1 MKTYSLLSPAA
12 VLKVSG
18 KEASIMLKDG
28 SKAALGWDGIKWA
41 RSYISYNRQGVAP
54 DSAGKVLSAGDII
67 WVYEKTEVPE
77 GKAGKKEEPR
87 KVLMLAQ
94 LPKINS
100 ALISLRPDDG
110 QIVAVVGGY
119 SYDASKFNRA
129 TQAHRQP
136 GSNFKPF
143 IYSSALRH
151 GFTLATIVNDSPLVA
166 RRRRQDLV
174 AQELPEHLRGTYPP
188 ARGAGAFQERGVSP
202 TAALCGTQQG
212 RGACREVRLQG
223 Y

>member
-1 MKTYSLLSPAA
+1 M
-12 VLKVSG
+12 
-18 KEASIMLKDG
+18 
-28 SKAALGWDGIKWA
+28 
-41 RSYISYNRQGVAP
+41 
-54 DSAGKVLSAGDII
+54 
-67 WVYEKTEVPE
+67 
-77 GKAGKKEEPR
+77 
-87 KVLMLAQ
+87 
-94 LPKINS
+94 
-100 ALISLRPDDG
+100 
-110 QIVAVVGGY
+110 VGGY

-151 GFTLATIVNDSPLVA
+151 GFTLATIVNDSPLS
-166 RRRRQDLV
+166 
-174 AQELPEHLRGTYPP
+174 LPAGGGKIWSPKNSPNTYAGPIPLRE
-188 ARGAGAFQERGVSP
+188 ALALSKERGVSP